1 MIMYAYIHV
10 SEHATLLDGRIDGWG
25 DDAAPAAA
33 ATAATAGMMLM
44 GWDGRVSEEL

>member
-10 SEHATLLDGRIDGWG
+10 SERATLLDGRIDGWV
-25 DDAAPAAA
+25 DAAAATA

-44 GWDGRVSEEL
+44 GWDGRLSEEL

>member
-10 SEHATLLDGRIDGWG
+10 SERATLLDGRIDGWV
-25 DDAAPAAA
+25 DAAA

-44 GWDGRVSEEL
+44 GWDGRLSEEL